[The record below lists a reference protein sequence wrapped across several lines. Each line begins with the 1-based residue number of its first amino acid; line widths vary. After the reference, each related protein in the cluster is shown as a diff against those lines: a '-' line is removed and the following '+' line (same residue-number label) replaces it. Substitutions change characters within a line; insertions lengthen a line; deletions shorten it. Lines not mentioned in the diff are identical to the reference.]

1 MKILFIRL
9 SSIGDIVLTTPLYRC
24 TRQHLPQAEI
34 HVLTKAAFR
43 EVLAANPY
51 IDQIHVF
58 EKDIA
63 EVIPELQ
70 AQKFDYVADLHH
82 NLRTLKVKQSLRVK
96 KTFSFPKRNIGKWV
110 LANLRVN
117 VLPDESIVERYFET
131 LRPLGV
137 RNDGQ
142 GLDYFI
148 PESDKT
154 RQDDLPFGHLAGF
167 VGCVI
172 GGSYETKKL
181 PVAQWIAVCGQLS
194 YPVVLLGGREDRAM
208 GELIAASAPGKIY
221 NACGKFTFNESADL
235 VRRSRVVISN
245 DTGLMHVAAAFK
257 KPVIS
262 LWGNTVPEFGMFPY
276 YGFNNL
282 KDRVAPQSV
291 IIERKDLGC
300 HPCSKLGYSRCP
312 RGHFKCMNTLD
323 AAQIAAAAAEKWS

>member
-1 MKILFIRL
+1 MP
-9 SSIGDIVLTTPLYRC
+9 D
-24 TRQHLPQAEI
+24 AEI
-34 HVLTKAAFR
+34 HVLTKTAFR

-51 IDQIHVF
+51 IDKIHTF
-58 EKDIA
+58 EADIS

-70 AQKFDYVADLHH
+70 AEKFDYVADLHH
-82 NLRTLKVKQSLRVK
+82 NLRTLKVKQSLKVK
-96 KTFSFPKRNIGKWV
+96 RTYSFPKRNIGKWI
-110 LANLRVN
+110 LANLRIN
-117 VLPDESIVERYFET
+117 TLPDESIVERYFET
-131 LRPLGV
+131 IKPLGI

-148 PESDKT
+148 PEKDTT
-154 RQDDLPFGHLAGF
+154 RQDDIPFGHLAGF

-172 GGSYETKKL
+172 GGSYETKKFPVDKWIEVCRQL
-181 PVAQWIAVCGQLS
+181 P
-194 YPVVLLGGREDRAM
+194 YPVVLLGGREDRAA
-208 GELIAASAPGKIY
+208 GELIAAAAPGKIY
-221 NACGKFTFNESADL
+221 NACGKFSFNESADL

-245 DTGLMHVAAAFK
+245 DTGLMHVAAAFR

-262 LWGNTVPEFGMFPY
+262 LWGNTAPEFGMFPY

-323 AAQIAAAAAEKWS
+323 TALIAAEAAGKWS